1 MRARWRNRQRKRRAI
16 VAVQIS
22 IARMTTAQTRMGNR
36 IFGRSSTICGLLL
49 LFFVNQQYFAVFCLP
64 SLECYIEKDERMAWK
79 QRKTGRRFAYTE
91 RKLRKVEESNRQKN
105 IPITIVLH
113 ANNNT
118 QETNKPLTDE
128 NNKITTRKYG
138 KTHKNAPNEHNKC
151 YFSDLTVED
160 LMV

>member
-36 IFGRSSTICGLLL
+36 IFGRSSTICVLFL
-49 LFFVNQQYFAVFCLP
+49 LFLRINNIMLFFCLL

-91 RKLRKVEESNRQKN
+91 RKLRKKRGKQQTKKYSYYDSFGMQ
-105 IPITIVLH
+105 ITILR
-113 ANNNT
+113 
-118 QETNKPLTDE
+118 KLTS
-128 NNKITTRKYG
+128 R
-138 KTHKNAPNEHNKC
+138 
-151 YFSDLTVED
+151 
-160 LMV
+160 